1 MYYIVQTHNNSLEFP
16 IFFLKFLWLGIVCLL
31 TWAKILLLQ
40 KYFILVF
47 CYQNCSDPLWE
58 KNVLAI
64 KKNFWNS
71 RLKAE
76 NLQKQTVKGKNNF
89 WWQNAFLTCSW
100 KFLISNKLEQVEL
113 EKLLGFRNMQV
124 RKYFFFLWFFTELQ
138 CSVQF
143 KPCTHHRH
151 KSNNNGFKVIIN
163 SYCFNEIS
171 F

>member
-1 MYYIVQTHNNSLEFP
+1 MSSQVFCASDYRNGILFP
-16 IFFLKFLWLGIVCLL
+16 KLCWPTVRTNCASDWDFFLKLETEGQEF
-31 TWAKILLLQ
+31 AKILRSLEQ
-40 KYFILVF
+40 FV
-47 CYQNCSDPLWE
+47 
-58 KNVLAI
+58 
-64 KKNFWNS
+64 
-71 RLKAE
+71 
-76 NLQKQTVKGKNNF
+76 QTVKGQNNF